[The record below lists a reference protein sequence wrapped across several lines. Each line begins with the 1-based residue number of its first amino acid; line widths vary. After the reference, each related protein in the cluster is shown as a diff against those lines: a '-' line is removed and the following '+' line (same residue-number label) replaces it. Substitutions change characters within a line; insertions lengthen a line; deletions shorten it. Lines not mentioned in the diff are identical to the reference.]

1 MIQGNEAHFFKV
13 FVHTKVYKLDFLCTE
28 RFKSHDQPWFPSATP
43 EWSRTLFSC
52 TASQIYPDMN
62 VLMTKKQAQ

>member
-13 FVHTKVYKLDFLCTE
+13 FVHTEVYKLDFLHTE
-28 RFKSHDQPWFPSATP
+28 CFKNHDQPWFPSVTP
-43 EWSRTLFSC
+43 EWSRKLFSR

-62 VLMTKKQAQ
+62 ILMTEKQAQ